1 MPELSVI
8 FSDSSMPMNL
18 TDLSDEKLFLKIRE
32 GNAAAFDMLFN
43 RYWEKLYRIAYA
55 RLKDTDDAQDVVQE
69 VLVRFWNNRE
79 KTEIKTSLEMYLM
92 GAVRL
97 QVIDHFRSRKVRE
110 RQLQEA
116 LDRINLLESSI
127 HDVADYLELEQTL
140 EAIVNEMPA
149 MLKSIYLMRS
159 ENMSVKEIASKLGLA
174 DQTVKNYIS
183 EVLRR
188 LRIALQEK
196 YPEKH
201 LTYLALLITL
211 LNK

>member
-1 MPELSVI
+1 
-8 FSDSSMPMNL
+8 MPMNL

-32 GNAAAFDMLFN
+32 GNATAFDMLFN
-43 RYWEKLYRIAYA
+43 RYWEKLYRIAFA
-55 RLKDTDDAQDVVQE
+55 RLKDSDDAQDVVQE

-149 MLKSIYLMRS
+149 MLKNIYLMRS
-159 ENMSVKEIASKLGLA
+159 ENMSVKEIASQLGLA

-196 YPEKH
+196 FPEKH

>member
-1 MPELSVI
+1 
-8 FSDSSMPMNL
+8 MNL

-32 GNAAAFDMLFN
+32 GNAVAFDMLFN
-43 RYWEKLYRIAYA
+43 RYWEKLYRIAFA

-79 KTEIKTSLEMYLM
+79 KTEIKTSLEVYLM

-116 LDRINLLESSI
+116 LDRINLLENSI

-149 MLKSIYLMRS
+149 MLKNIYLMRS
-159 ENMSVKEIASKLGLA
+159 ENMSVKEIASRLGLA

>member
-1 MPELSVI
+1 
-8 FSDSSMPMNL
+8 MNL